1 MTKSRGIRKK
11 SESRIVRTNPIEQH
25 YTDCTKCGHVHNVEL
40 LMKYYK
46 KQNAH
51 SMHYLCDKCN
61 HRMRL
66 ATTTRGYLVF
76 HKQTVNSRGKKQWDD
91 IFKVAKV
98 EIPQDI
104 KDWLV
109 RSYQPPRIRTINK

>member
-11 SESRIVRTNPIEQH
+11 VEHRIVRTNPIEQH

-66 ATTTRGYLVF
+66 SITTRGYLVF

-91 IFKVAKV
+91 IFRVAKV
-98 EIPQDI
+98 QIPEDV
-104 KDWLV
+104 KDWLI
-109 RSYQPPRIRTINK
+109 RSYQPPRIRTIN

>member
-25 YTDCTKCGHVHNVEL
+25 YTDCLKCGHVHNVES

-46 KQNAH
+46 SRNQGSIH
-51 SMHYLCDKCN
+51 CLCDKCN
-61 HRMRL
+61 NRMRL
-66 ATTTRGYLVF
+66 AITTRGYLVF

-98 EIPQDI
+98 EIPQDV

-109 RSYQPPRIRTINK
+109 RSYQPPRIRTIN